1 MRFKKILCATNLTT
15 KATFTAPENKILN
28 LSNLVK
34 KTDYTVTQKL
44 MKKKEII
51 TDYNCQKYI
60 ATYKLH
66 KLASEVFFWKISTS
80 KLSKKKWYW

>member
-44 MKKKEII
+44 MKKKR
-51 TDYNCQKYI
+51 NN
-60 ATYKLH
+60 
-66 KLASEVFFWKISTS
+66 
-80 KLSKKKWYW
+80 YWL